1 MAPAEGIMSA
11 QQIFGL
17 QFVLSLLLY
26 GLIARW
32 YVAPRLALMPL
43 SSALTPLLFLH
54 ASRFLGMVFLVP
66 SVTGGPLPA
75 EFAVAA
81 AYGDLLAA
89 LLALAAIFA
98 LRAGWAMAI
107 PLVWLFNLEGTLDLI
122 NALFQG
128 LRHNVELGAAYYI
141 PAVAVPA
148 LFVTHAMIFAML
160 LTRRGARPR
169 PA

>member
-1 MAPAEGIMSA
+1 MNA

-17 QFVLSLLLY
+17 QFVLSLVLY
-26 GLIARW
+26 GLLARW
-32 YVAPRLALMPL
+32 YVAPRLAPL
-43 SSALTPLLFLH
+43 PLASALMPLLFLH

-66 SVTGGPLPA
+66 SVAGGPLPS

-89 LLALAAIFA
+89 LLAFASIAA

-122 NALFQG
+122 NALAQG
-128 LRHNVELGAAYYI
+128 LRHQVQLGAAYYI
-141 PAVAVPA
+141 PTVAVPA
-148 LFVTHAMIFAML
+148 LLVTHAMIFSML
-160 LTRRGARPR
+160 LTKRG
-169 PA
+169 

>member
-1 MAPAEGIMSA
+1 MNA

-17 QFVLSLLLY
+17 QFVLSLVLY
-26 GLIARW
+26 GLLARW
-32 YVAPRLALMPL
+32 YVAPRLAPL
-43 SSALTPLLFLH
+43 PLASALMPLLFLH

-66 SVTGGPLPA
+66 SVAGGPLPS

-89 LLALAAIFA
+89 LLAFASIAA

-122 NALFQG
+122 NALVQG
-128 LRHNVELGAAYYI
+128 LRHQVQLGAAYYI
-141 PAVAVPA
+141 PTVAVPA
-148 LFVTHAMIFAML
+148 LLVTHAMIFSML
-160 LTRRGARPR
+160 LTKRG
-169 PA
+169 

>member
-1 MAPAEGIMSA
+1 MNA

-17 QFVLSLLLY
+17 QFVLSLVLY
-26 GLIARW
+26 GLLARW
-32 YVAPRLALMPL
+32 YVAPRLAPL
-43 SSALTPLLFLH
+43 PLASALMPLLFLH

-66 SVTGGPLPA
+66 SVAGGPLPS

-89 LLALAAIFA
+89 LLAFASIAA

-122 NALFQG
+122 NALVQG
-128 LRHNVELGAAYYI
+128 LRHQVQLGAAYYI
-141 PAVAVPA
+141 PTVAVPA
-148 LFVTHAMIFAML
+148 LLVTHAMIFTML
-160 LTRRGARPR
+160 LTKRG
-169 PA
+169 

>member
-1 MAPAEGIMSA
+1 MNA

-17 QFVLSLLLY
+17 QFVLSLVLY
-26 GLIARW
+26 GLLARW
-32 YVAPRLALMPL
+32 YVAPRLAPLPLASALMPL
-43 SSALTPLLFLH
+43 LVLH

-66 SVTGGPLPA
+66 SVAGGPLPS

-89 LLALAAIFA
+89 LLAFASIAA

-122 NALFQG
+122 NALAQG
-128 LRHNVELGAAYYI
+128 LRHQVQLGAAYYI
-141 PAVAVPA
+141 PTVAVPA
-148 LFVTHAMIFAML
+148 LLVTHAMIFSML
-160 LTRRGARPR
+160 LTKRG
-169 PA
+169 